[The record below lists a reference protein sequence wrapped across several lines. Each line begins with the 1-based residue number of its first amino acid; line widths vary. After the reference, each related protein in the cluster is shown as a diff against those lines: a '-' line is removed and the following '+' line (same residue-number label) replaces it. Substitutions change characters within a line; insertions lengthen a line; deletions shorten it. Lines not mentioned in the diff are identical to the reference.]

1 MLSEGDK
8 LNSTYVTNRSRRL
21 MHDWNFNP
29 LADRYSMSSDHDDMW
44 RPGGSVD
51 EVCESAGIDPKS
63 IAAGV
68 VAFAKDHA
76 KRMTELGGMLDK
88 AKG

>member
-1 MLSEGDK
+1 
-8 LNSTYVTNRSRRL
+8 

-29 LADRYSMSSDHDDMW
+29 LADRYALSSDWDDQW

-51 EVCESAGIDPKS
+51 EVCESAGIDPKA

-68 VAFAKDHA
+68 VAFARDHA

-88 AKG
+88 AKA